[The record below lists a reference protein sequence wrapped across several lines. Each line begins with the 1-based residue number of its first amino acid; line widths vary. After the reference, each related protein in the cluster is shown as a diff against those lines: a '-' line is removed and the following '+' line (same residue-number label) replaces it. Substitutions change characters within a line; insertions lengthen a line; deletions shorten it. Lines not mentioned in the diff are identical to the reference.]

1 MSFCRITGRARNLPK
16 PNFFPII
23 PPISPADARRL
34 CRITGKRMDDHNYV
48 PLIEIGRQPECVK
61 CNITGK
67 AGKDGKSKEGIA
79 LTLHQCRNDFKYVT
93 PILKK
98 EVMEKSDQRA
108 FEDLQKLLKTLQKN
122 IKPEDKEKIQLIMS
136 VDLHVK
142 DDYTLGDNWGCH
154 LEYDSLKRMNMS
166 QRLHEIGLQ

>member
-48 PLIEIGRQPECVK
+48 PLIEVGKQPECVR
-61 CNITGK
+61 CNVTGK
-67 AGKDGKSKEGIA
+67 VGKDGKVDGKIHLS
-79 LTLHQCRNDFKYVT
+79 THDCRSDYKYVT

-98 EVMEKSDQRA
+98 EMMEKGDQRA

-122 IKPEDKEKIQLIMS
+122 VKPEDKDKMYVYLLSSALCGLIVPAEVEEAIKVRYLILLCM
-136 VDLHVK
+136 K
-142 DDYTLGDNWGCH
+142 YRIPYYIIC
-154 LEYDSLKRMNMS
+154 Y
-166 QRLHEIGLQ
+166 

>member
-34 CRITGKRMDDHNYV
+34 CRITGKRMNDHNYV
-48 PLIEIGRQPECVK
+48 PLLEVGRQPECVK

-67 AGKDGKSKEGIA
+67 TTGKDGKGKEGIA

-98 EVMEKSDQRA
+98 EVMEKGDQRA

-122 IKPEDKEKIQLIMS
+122 VKPEDKDKMYVYLLPSVLCGLI
-136 VDLHVK
+136 VPAEVEEAIK
-142 DDYTLGDNWGCH
+142 VRFI
-154 LEYDSLKRMNMS
+154 K
-166 QRLHEIGLQ
+166 

>member
-48 PLIEIGRQPECVK
+48 PLIEVGKQPECVR

-67 AGKDGKSKEGIA
+67 TGKDGKVDGKIHKSCHE
-79 LTLHQCRNDFKYVT
+79 CRSDFKYVT

-98 EVMEKSDQRA
+98 ELMEKSDQRA

-122 IKPEDKEKIQLIMS
+122 IKAEDKDKMFVYLLPSVLCGLIVPAEVEEAIKVS
-136 VDLHVK
+136 VTTVSI
-142 DDYTLGDNWGCH
+142 H
-154 LEYDSLKRMNMS
+154 LDRYSVLY
-166 QRLHEIGLQ
+166 LYH